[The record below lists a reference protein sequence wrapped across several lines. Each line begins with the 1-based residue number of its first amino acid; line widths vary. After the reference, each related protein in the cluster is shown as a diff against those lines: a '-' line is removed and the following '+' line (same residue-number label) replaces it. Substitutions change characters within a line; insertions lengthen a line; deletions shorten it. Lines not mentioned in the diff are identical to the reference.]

1 MEIYVQKIAM
11 IRPETNP
18 KNTDLNLG
26 IDWSVEYKNTDQS
39 RIDFDMILKSCEN
52 FDLNFKIE
60 GIVELDL
67 FEYFIQDEISQIIFN
82 RACNILMN
90 MISITRESSHMLS
103 DSNDLSSLGSEH
115 IPNTLFN

>member
-11 IRPETNP
+11 IRQETNP
-18 KNTDLNLG
+18 RNTNLNLG

-67 FEYFIQDEISQIIFN
+67 FEYFIHDEISQIIFD
-82 RACNILMN
+82 RACNILMD
-90 MISITRESSHMLS
+90 MISITRESTHMLS
-103 DSNDLSSLGSEH
+103 NELSSLGSEH